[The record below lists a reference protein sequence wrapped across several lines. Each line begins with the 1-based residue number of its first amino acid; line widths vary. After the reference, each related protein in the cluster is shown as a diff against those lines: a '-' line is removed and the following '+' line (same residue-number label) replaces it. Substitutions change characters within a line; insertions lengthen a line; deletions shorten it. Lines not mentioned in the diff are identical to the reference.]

1 LVVEKTKGK
10 KKKTHVKHVELVK
23 KWLSVGGGYNQ
34 ILPNVDGQALRET
47 ALIEGQVDNYS
58 L

>member
-47 ALIEGQVDNYS
+47 APN
-58 L
+58 